1 MGAYWQMKVVALQA
15 DLAKFLVAPPQ
26 LQHWPAML
34 VVLIL
39 VHAAVQLPVVVVPSG
54 FRP

>member
-1 MGAYWQMKVVALQA
+1 VLALKVAL
-15 DLAKFLVAPPQ
+15 AKSLFTPPQ
-26 LQHWPAML
+26 LQHWPETL
-34 VVLIL
+34 VVLTF